1 MAAYPAP
8 PVATSRQAPALAPAR
23 SRRRAGRRRLAA
35 AGGLVVVVVAVL
47 VVVLLRT
54 GGGTPAPAALDP
66 PAGQHLIAQYDYRF
80 TTPKGW
86 AESASNAPALEVRIT
101 PTTQPVGGDAI
112 YVREYR
118 LSYDST
124 KDRDRAISQLG
135 PQVKQAGYLNFRPS
149 LTFANRTVAYYRQ
162 PGNDATADWYV
173 LFQGRV
179 QVSIGCQYP
188 ATDQVRVQNACQQV
202 VAGMVIGG

>member
-1 MAAYPAP
+1 PAP
-8 PVATSRQAPALAPAR
+8 PAPPPAPAR
-23 SRRRAGRRRLAA
+23 RRGGGKRLAA
-35 AGGLVVVVVAVL
+35 VGAVVVVVAAVL

-54 GGGTPAPAALDP
+54 TGSSGTPPPAALNLP
-66 PAGQHLIAQYDYRF
+66 PGRHLIAQYDYRF

-86 AESASNAPALEVRIT
+86 AEAASSAPNLEVQIVPTNAPA
-101 PTTQPVGGDAI
+101 GGDAI

-124 KDRDRAISQLG
+124 KDRARAVGQLR
-135 PQVKQAGYLNFRPS
+135 PEVAQAGYLNFVPS
-149 LTFANRTVAYYRQ
+149 LTFAHRTVAYYQQ

-179 QVSIGCQYP
+179 QVSVGCQYP
-188 ATDQVRVQNACQQV
+188 ATDQARVQAACMQV
-202 VAGMVIGG
+202 VGGMVITR